1 MRPAQHPFLLLAA
14 AALAA
19 TLPRLHSVV
28 AVRSKTFLSSGVEQN
43 CPPGFADNVPPPQ
56 FVVFTVVRDEQPYI
70 EEFVQYHLF
79 IGVDLIYIYGEC
91 VQLEVAQ
98 RGAAAGVC
106 SLTED
111 CRTASE
117 ALLQKL

>member
-1 MRPAQHPFLLLAA
+1 VLLAA

-19 TLPRLHSVV
+19 TLPRLHSVA

-43 CPPGFADNVPPPQ
+43 CPPAGFAVNVPPPQ

-91 VQLEVAQ
+91 ILKWPS
-98 RGAAAGVC
+98 GALQPGSAA
-106 SLTED
+106 
-111 CRTASE
+111 
-117 ALLQKL
+117 

>member
-1 MRPAQHPFLLLAA
+1 MRPAQHPVLLLAA

-43 CPPGFADNVPPPQ
+43 CAPGFADNVPPPQ

-91 VQLEVAQ
+91 NLKWPSGAL
-98 RGAAAGVC
+98 RG
-106 SLTED
+106 
-111 CRTASE
+111 
-117 ALLQKL
+117 LQPDRRLQNSIRV